1 MNGRSMGLLVG
12 VALGF
17 AAYFGGFAAFLLVG
31 SLGAVGWGVGAW
43 LDREGAAHLRDLFDR
58 DRR

>member
-31 SLGAVGWGVGAW
+31 SLGTVGWGVGAW
-43 LDREGAAHLRDLFDR
+43 LDRGGAAHLRDLFDR
-58 DRR
+58 ERR

>member
-1 MNGRSMGLLVG
+1 MNGRSIGLLVG

-31 SLGAVGWGVGAW
+31 SLGAVGWVVGAW
-43 LDREGAAHLRDLFDR
+43 LDREGASHLRDLFDR

>member
-1 MNGRSMGLLVG
+1 MGLLVG

-31 SLGAVGWGVGAW
+31 SLGVVGWGVGAW
-43 LDREGAAHLRDLFDR
+43 LDREGASHLRDLFDR
-58 DRR
+58 ERR

>member
-43 LDREGAAHLRDLFDR
+43 LDRGGDAHLRDLL
-58 DRR
+58 